1 MAIGAPCDQFWSI
14 GGSRMVRLNDDF
26 RDFRC
31 LPLEGEIECFPFQT
45 HNSSKPMKSR
55 KNRFLAFS
63 VLSLSLLQSAQAAT
77 GTWSGGVGDTW
88 DTTAT
93 NWTGVTDTPWDGT
106 NGPNNTA
113 VFNLAALLAP
123 VSGTV
128 FTNGITFSTGGTINP
143 GGIITLGGT
152 SPTLSAAT
160 AVTGT
165 IKSNLVGSSGFTKA
179 GLGTILVN
187 NSTANSLTGDII
199 INAGQLTI
207 QPAANVAAI
216 ATTANLIMNGSSL
229 ALLGG
234 GTGVATTRSQTFS
247 GTIFSAG
254 HSAASLN
261 KNTGDATNPATL
273 NFGNI
278 TRNVGG
284 TVTLSYTG
292 ATTTDRS
299 IQGTSTGWGGGAT
312 IHDNGAVYA
321 TTNGTVVTS
330 TAVVPRFSND
340 WAAYNGTAV
349 VAATYTASTATTLS
363 GNANVALGI
372 DTTLAANSNI
382 TSLRFAQAQTRTI
395 TATGFALT
403 TGGVL
408 VSSGVGNFTQTIT
421 GGTLS
426 SAATVAN
433 KDLVV
438 IQNNTANDL
447 IIASQIINA
456 SAGATGLT
464 KSGAGR
470 LSLTSNSN
478 NYTGETRINEGILRI
493 GAGGGT
499 GVVSASSSIVNNA
512 ALQFDRSVA
521 LVQGTHFSSTISGTG
536 SLSVQRTTNV
546 TLNSANNTF
555 SGGVTIPTDGVLKL
569 SHGAA
574 LGSGSL
580 TIGNGNGTAVH
591 VARLELTNNINVPN
605 AIALNGRVTSTSDG
619 IRNVSGNNTLAG
631 TITQFPGGGLGFI
644 QSDSGLLTLGT
655 SGSTAITADS
665 TVTSGRTVVLRGAG
679 NGNVTG
685 KIVDNT
691 VTKSMAVTKE
701 GTGTWTLSDTNTYTG
716 TTIVNQGTLT
726 VDTAGTLGATTGSL
740 VVGNNNTTADATN
753 TVLNLSTTA
762 DTVKGSLSGAIL
774 TPLTGINSATINT
787 GGSGRNFTVNQT
799 VAGTFAGVIAGAGDF
814 TLGGLST
821 NTLTL
826 TGLNT
831 YSGNT
836 TVNAGILSVAT
847 DDVFADTS
855 TVSLAAASSLDL
867 SHSGIDTVN
876 KLFINGIEQANGL
889 YTFGTG
895 QLNVVGATVSTPFQT
910 WATAKGLTGAP
921 GFENGPTDDPD
932 KDGATNI
939 AEFAFNG
946 NPLSGSD
953 NGQIYVLTADS
964 DADSPDTDKEL
975 ILTLAV
981 RKTTPAFT
989 AGAPATAPLTDGVNY
1004 SIHGSTDLISFGITV
1019 TPVGFVDPGVSL
1031 SDATNYEYRSFSLS
1045 GSNGLSGKGFIRAK
1059 AEAP

>member
-1 MAIGAPCDQFWSI
+1 
-14 GGSRMVRLNDDF
+14 
-26 RDFRC
+26 
-31 LPLEGEIECFPFQT
+31 
-45 HNSSKPMKSR
+45 MKLR
-55 KNRFLAFS
+55 KNRFLAISLLS
-63 VLSLSLLQSAQAAT
+63 VSLLQSAQAAI

-88 DTTAT
+88 DATAT

-106 NGPNNTA
+106 NGPNNIA

-128 FTNGITFSTGGTINP
+128 FTNGITFSTGGTINS
-143 GGIITLGGT
+143 GGIITMGGT

-165 IKSNLVGSSGFTKA
+165 IKSNLVGTSGVTKA

-216 ATTANLIMNGSSL
+216 ATTANLIMNGANV

-234 GTGVATTRSQTFS
+234 GTGVATTRSQTFT
-247 GTIFSAG
+247 GTTFSAG

-284 TVTLSYTG
+284 TVSLSYTG

-299 IQGTSTGWGGGAT
+299 FQGTATGWGGGGT
-312 IHDNGAVYA
+312 IHDNGVVYA
-321 TTNGTVVTS
+321 TTNSTVAGS
-330 TAVVPRFSND
+330 TAVTPRSSND

-349 VAATYTASTATTLS
+349 VAATYTTSTASSLS
-363 GNANVALGI
+363 GNANVAPGI
-372 DTTLAANSNI
+372 DTTLAANSTI

-408 VSSGVGNFTQTIT
+408 VSSGVGNFVQTIS

-433 KDLVV
+433 SDLVIIQNNIGNDLVV
-438 IQNNTANDL
+438 T
-447 IIASQIINA
+447 SQVINA
-456 SAGATGLT
+456 TAGATGLT

-493 GAGGGT
+493 GTGGST
-499 GVVSASSSIVNNA
+499 GALSTSSSIVNNA

-521 LVQGTHFSSTISGTG
+521 LVQGTHFSSAITGTG
-536 SLSVQRTTNV
+536 SLSVQRTSTV

-555 SGGVTIPTDGVLKL
+555 SGGVAIPTDGVLKI
-569 SHGAA
+569 SNGAA
-574 LGSGSL
+574 LGSGTL
-580 TIGNGNGTAVH
+580 TIGDATGNVLTA
-591 VARLELTNNINVPN
+591 RFELSNNISVSNP
-605 AIALNGRVTSTSDG
+605 ITFFGRSTSATDG
-619 IRNVSGNNTLAG
+619 IRSVSGNNTLTG
-631 TITQFPGGGLGFI
+631 TIALGTGGGLGYI
-644 QSDSGLLTLGT
+644 QSESGSTLTLGT
-655 SGSTAITADS
+655 TGSTAITTHSSAP
-665 TVTSGRTVVLRGAG
+665 SGRTVVLQGAG
-679 NGNVTG
+679 TG
-685 KIVDNT
+685 IVAGRIANLDG
-691 VTKSMAVTKE
+691 TKTMAVTKN
-701 GTGTWTLSDTNTYTG
+701 GTGTWTFSDANTYTG
-716 TTIVNQGTLT
+716 ATNLNQGTLT
-726 VDTAGTLGATTGSL
+726 VSTAGTLGAATGAL
-740 VVGNNNTTADATN
+740 AVGNNNTTADATN

-774 TPLTGINSATINT
+774 TPLTGTNTATINT
-787 GGSGRNFTVNQT
+787 GGSGRNFTINQT

-814 TLGGLST
+814 TLGALST

-826 TGLNT
+826 TGTNT

-836 TVNAGILSVAT
+836 TVNGGVLSVAT

-855 TVSLAAASSLDL
+855 TVSLAAASSLNL
-867 SHSGIDTVN
+867 SHGGIDTVN
-876 KLFINGIEQANGL
+876 KLFINGIEQTNGL

-910 WATAKGLTGAP
+910 WATAEGLTGAP
-921 GFENGPTDDPD
+921 GFENGPADDPD

-964 DADSPDTDKEL
+964 DADTPDTDKEL

-1004 SIHGSTDLISFGITV
+1004 SIHGSADLIAFGVTV
-1019 TPVGFVDPGVSL
+1019 TPVSLVDPGVSL
-1031 SDATNYEYRSFSLS
+1031 TDATNYEYRSFSLS